1 MITDGPCLYSATT
14 GTYLSGPN
22 AAISYYGTTIAK
34 DGNIAAAGNTFSDP
48 SGNDI
53 GQVGRPT
60 VYYVTTGVYSQN
72 NYPTG
77 VLYRPRLNASG
88 SLYYWAFP
96 NYFDIMDG
104 PTGTLRLRFSLAE
117 TIQNVETP
125 MAIDDAGQKVFLI
138 TNQGLTVVDLGIAP
152 LSIGHLTPATG
163 ASGAQIQVRGS
174 GFVSGCTAT
183 VGSQNA
189 SVVFIDQNTLTL
201 TLPALSS
208 GPQNL
213 TITNPDGTTYTLY
226 SGLVYP

>member
-1 MITDGPCLYSATT
+1 
-14 GTYLSGPN
+14 
-22 AAISYYGTTIAK
+22 
-34 DGNIAAAGNTFSDP
+34 
-48 SGNDI
+48 
-53 GQVGRPT
+53 
-60 VYYVTTGVYSQN
+60 
-72 NYPTG
+72 
-77 VLYRPRLNASG
+77 
-88 SLYYWAFP
+88 
-96 NYFDIMDG
+96 
-104 PTGTLRLRFSLAE
+104 
-117 TIQNVETP
+117 